1 MNKHTAT
8 NPTTGRVY
16 TRNSKTRTYSHVV
29 VADFYYTDG
38 RVAAVVL
45 GGQYDAPQFGT
56 WTSRLDLAE
65 KAMRKLTSDFG
76 VLPLDIAKFEVQ
88 ILEAEVA

>member
-29 VADFYYTDG
+29 VADFYYRDG
-38 RVAAVVL
+38 SVITAAL
-45 GGQYDAPQFGT
+45 GGQYDTPQFGM

-65 KAMRKLTSDFG
+65 KTMRKLVAD
-76 VLPLDIAKFEVQ
+76 LHARRMDIVKFEVQ